1 MKKILSI
8 ISTASIA
15 IGATAHGYSTQDVYT
30 IYPRPQE
37 QILETGKASFTQTV
51 SVIAEDGIDQYTR
64 DRLTQI
70 LQEHGIIAEFSDK
83 PQSGQSAIY
92 LGING
97 SGADA
102 DRKTKQFKIKREVFD
117 QPKYDR
123 HVLSL
128 RSSRGKAQLIVL
140 GEHTDAVFY
149 GLATLEQML
158 DQGTQDLTCVTIYD
172 YADVKQRGIIEGYY
186 GVPYSEEVTAD
197 LFRFMA
203 RYKLNTYMYGA
214 KSDPYHSQYW
224 DKAYPETI
232 TDEQKR
238 FGMMTQDMMHHLCEV
253 AHQCKV
259 NFIWSIH
266 PGSSFM
272 RSSDNDVLDRIM
284 SKFEQMYELGVR
296 GFGVFVDDVGVPY
309 DEPRQTLCAS
319 RLTQLQ
325 EQIDARWNQP
335 EAKPEDMVHPLQY
348 VPQLYAFSWAKKDMA
363 RQFWQSLKAV
373 PGKVNLYTT
382 GRNVWSVPNSEDLG
396 ILDEFIGR
404 QVSWWWN
411 YPCNDVDVTK
421 LFIAD
426 TYTNFA
432 DESNIDNDARL
443 ESDLKLKTIVINPM
457 QQGELSKIPLF
468 SVADYT
474 WNMDSFDNMSSWRA
488 ALNAVIGEQ
497 RADVLERLTPYLR
510 YFDAESPLAA
520 HIKQFKSAY
529 ASDPAGT
536 SAAALISELAQ
547 IAQDCEQ
554 LAQLADSDSQSDRL
568 FYADIRPWLLKLKAM
583 AEQGSTMLQALTA
596 PESIDRVRF
605 AKSWSAIEGMD
616 KNEAHQFDILR
627 GMGSD
632 IRLSIQTAEPAAQEL
647 RPFLDWLLTQFE

>member
-15 IGATAHGYSTQDVYT
+15 IGATAYGYSTQDAYT
-30 IYPRPQE
+30 IYPTLQE

-70 LQEHGIIAEFSDK
+70 LQEHGITAEFSNK
-83 PQSGQSAIY
+83 PQSGQSTIY

-102 DRKTKQFKIKREVFD
+102 DRKAKQFKIKREVFN

-284 SKFEQMYELGVR
+284 SKFEQMY
-296 GFGVFVDDVGVPY
+296 
-309 DEPRQTLCAS
+309 
-319 RLTQLQ
+319 
-325 EQIDARWNQP
+325 
-335 EAKPEDMVHPLQY
+335 
-348 VPQLYAFSWAKKDMA
+348 
-363 RQFWQSLKAV
+363 AV
-373 PGKVNLYTT
+373 CGKY
-382 GRNVWSVPNSEDLG
+382 
-396 ILDEFIGR
+396 F
-404 QVSWWWN
+404 
-411 YPCNDVDVTK
+411 
-421 LFIAD
+421 AD
-426 TYTNFA
+426 T
-432 DESNIDNDARL
+432 
-443 ESDLKLKTIVINPM
+443 
-457 QQGELSKIPLF
+457 
-468 SVADYT
+468 
-474 WNMDSFDNMSSWRA
+474 
-488 ALNAVIGEQ
+488 
-497 RADVLERLTPYLR
+497 
-510 YFDAESPLAA
+510 SP
-520 HIKQFKSAY
+520 
-529 ASDPAGT
+529 
-536 SAAALISELAQ
+536 E
-547 IAQDCEQ
+547 
-554 LAQLADSDSQSDRL
+554 
-568 FYADIRPWLLKLKAM
+568 
-583 AEQGSTMLQALTA
+583 
-596 PESIDRVRF
+596 
-605 AKSWSAIEGMD
+605 
-616 KNEAHQFDILR
+616 
-627 GMGSD
+627 
-632 IRLSIQTAEPAAQEL
+632 
-647 RPFLDWLLTQFE
+647 